1 MRMFNDR
8 RDRTVVLRLPPRR
21 DGFHQRKDVLSGIKR
36 VLRADNIEALGQLEN
51 NLRWEVVLSNETA
64 KQRLLASPKLPV
76 GDVDATLE
84 PLFHTTRRLRITRV
98 PMCIP
103 NEYLRSLLTQ
113 RKVKVFRMEL
123 EVNREDGLMSNTRTA
138 IVSTDDWDNVPDRLS
153 WELGGLRGAAL
164 LYLQGRPPRCYR
176 CLERGHKF
184 YECPYPF
191 CTRCRR
197 VGHTEDDGC
206 GPLSYA
212 ERTTRDTRRDD
223 IDDIDDMELQGDD
236 IEEQTEE
243 TGQTEAGASQN
254 LESAETK
261 ETDEQALPDNAATAT
276 ASAAPP
282 DTAADNTTDIVT
294 NAAMTADANSS
305 GDEGDDE
312 GHETASEAPQDD
324 GYRQSREQQ
333 RRQRRSKKR
342 AATSGDSADGDGL
355 LKKRQDTGVAS
366 DVEPK
371 SRSVDEPQLD
381 PTRGRRH
388 SYSKIPTGRR
398 QK

>member
-1 MRMFNDR
+1 MFRDR
-8 RDRTVVLRLPPRR
+8 KERTVVVRLPRRR
-21 DGFHQRKDVLSGIKR
+21 DGFHLRKDLLFGLKR
-36 VLRADNIEALGQLEN
+36 VLRSNKIEALGQLEN
-51 NLRWEVVLSNETA
+51 NLRWEVVLSDETA

-76 GDVDATLE
+76 GDYEATLE
-84 PLFHTTRRLRITRV
+84 PLFQTTRRLRITRV

-103 NEYLRSLLTQ
+103 NEYLRSLLVQ

-123 EVNREDGLMSNTRTA
+123 EVNKEDGLMSNTRTA
-138 IVSTDDWDNVPDRLS
+138 VVSTDDWENVPDRLS
-153 WELGGLRGAAL
+153 WELGGLRGTAL

-212 ERTTRDTRRDD
+212 ERTSGDTRRDE
-223 IDDIDDMELQGDD
+223 IDDMELQGDD
-236 IEEQTEE
+236 TEE
-243 TGQTEAGASQN
+243 GTEEAGQTEAEASQN
-254 LESAETK
+254 PGSAETK
-261 ETDEQALPDNAATAT
+261 ETNEQTPSDNINTAIAT

-282 DTAADNTTDIVT
+282 HTAADNTTDVVA
-294 NAAMTADANSS
+294 NATLTTDADISS
-305 GDEGDDE
+305 DGGDD
-312 GHETASEAPQDD
+312 GDRETESEALQDD
-324 GYRQSREQQ
+324 GYQQPREQ
-333 RRQRRSKKR
+333 RRRHRRTKRR
-342 AATSGDSADGDGL
+342 AATSGDSAGGDGQ
-355 LKKRQDTGVAS
+355 LKKRKDVAS

-381 PTRGRRH
+381 PTLGRRH
-388 SYSKIPTGRR
+388 SFSRIPTGRR
-398 QK
+398 QQ